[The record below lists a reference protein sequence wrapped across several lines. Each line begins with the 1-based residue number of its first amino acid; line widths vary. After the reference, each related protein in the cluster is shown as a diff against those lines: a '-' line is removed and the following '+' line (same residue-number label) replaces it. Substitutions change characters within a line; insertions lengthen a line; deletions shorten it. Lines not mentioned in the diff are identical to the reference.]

1 MSLFCERTE
10 TPTEVIV
17 TYKYRALYYIVFF
30 GALVLSTLGQRL
42 VPDTLILELV
52 ASFGPVA
59 VIVIFWAVY
68 FIDTW
73 SVNREVR
80 QAMKNQKVAISGNKF
95 SFANPFT
102 VTITK

>member
-10 TPTEVIV
+10 TPTEVII

-42 VPDTLILELV
+42 VADTLMLEFI
-52 ASFGPVA
+52 ASLGPVA
-59 VIVIFWAVY
+59 VLVIFWVVY

-73 SVNREVR
+73 SVNGEVR
-80 QAMKNQKVAISGNKF
+80 QAMKNQKVAVSGNKF
-95 SFANPFT
+95 SFANPFK
-102 VTITK
+102 VTISK